1 MLLSILSALGGGLL
15 RLLPEILTLLN
26 KKTDNSHELAMFD
39 KQLQMEQ
46 LRAANR
52 QNEIISQGGID
63 VSIATLN
70 AQSTALQAQM
80 QKTGIRL
87 VDTLNFLVRPIVTYI
102 LLILYVLHK
111 MGGAIILYAT
121 GASLSNVFVQ
131 IYTADDFALLSG
143 ILAFWFVGRVFDK
156 IK

>member
-52 QNEIISQGGID
+52 QNEIISQGDID

-70 AQSTALQAQM
+70 AQSSALQGQM
-80 QKTGIRL
+80 QKTGIRI
-87 VDTLNFLVRPIVTYI
+87 VDVSNFLVRPIVTYN
-102 LLILYVLHK
+102 LLALYMLHK
-111 MGGAIILYAT
+111 IAGAVILYASGT
-121 GASLSNVFVQ
+121 TLPSVFVQ
-131 IYTADDFALLSG
+131 IYTDEDMAMLWG
-143 ILAFWFVGRVFDK
+143 ILSFWFVGRVFDK
-156 IK
+156 RK